1 MIKKIKLTILLSLFT
16 VIYMQGQI
24 RNNEQI
30 TLGAGCFWCVEAVFQ
45 RLEGVIKVESGYSG
59 GKTANPT
66 YEEVCTG
73 TTGHAEVVRVTYD
86 PTKISTSEILRVF
99 FLTHD
104 PTTLNRQGA
113 DKGTQYRSVIY
124 YETPEQKS
132 TSEEIILELTREK
145 IWDNPIV
152 TKVEPIQ
159 IFYKAESYHQN
170 YFNTNSDQSYCRF
183 VIVPKLDKFTKIFA
197 DKLKK
202 N

>member
-66 YEEVCTG
+66 YEEVCIG

-159 IFYKAESYHQN
+159 VFYKAESYHQN

>member
-1 MIKKIKLTILLSLFT
+1 MIKKIQLAILLSLFT
-16 VIYMQGQI
+16 VIYMQGQT
-24 RNNEQI
+24 RSNEQI

-59 GKTANPT
+59 GKTLSPT
-66 YEEVCTG
+66 YEDVCTG

-86 PTKISTSEILRVF
+86 PSKINTSEILRVF

-124 YETPEQKS
+124 YETPEQK
-132 TSEEIILELTREK
+132 TISEEIILELTKEK

-152 TKVEPIQ
+152 TKVEPLQ
-159 IFYKAESYHQN
+159 VFYKAESYHQN

-197 DKLKK
+197 DQLKK

>member
-1 MIKKIKLTILLSLFT
+1 MNYKFRLTIIFILFT
-16 VIYMQGQI
+16 VIYMNGLAQN
-24 RNNEQI
+24 RDQI

-45 RLEGVIKVESGYSG
+45 RLDGVIKVESGYTG
-59 GKTANPT
+59 GKTVNPT

-86 PTKISTSEILRVF
+86 QTKISTSEILRVF

-124 YETPEQKS
+124 YETAEQKA
-132 TSEEIILELTREK
+132 TSVEIIQELTKEK

-159 IFYKAESYHQN
+159 VFYKAESYHQN
-170 YFNTNSDQSYCRF
+170 YFNSNSDQSYCRF
-183 VIVPKLDKFTKIFA
+183 VIVPKLEKFSKIFA

-202 N
+202 D

>member
-1 MIKKIKLTILLSLFT
+1 MIKKIQIAILLSLFT
-16 VIYMQGQI
+16 VIYMQGQT
-24 RNNEQI
+24 RSNEQI

-59 GKTANPT
+59 GKTINPS

-86 PTKISTSEILRVF
+86 PSKINTSEILRVF

-132 TSEEIILELTREK
+132 TSEEIILELTIEK

-152 TKVEPIQ
+152 TKVEPLQ
-159 IFYKAESYHQN
+159 VYYKAESYHQN

-183 VIVPKLDKFTKIFA
+183 VIVPKIDKFTKIFA
-197 DKLKK
+197 DQLKK